1 MGEDVGPGQNDDE
14 DDDKVVDD
22 YDDQPDGSDQHVLCP
37 AGLKNGLLDPL
48 HVDVE
53 AALLKRTRERVRGQR
68 LKPREQGEVAVVEFA
83 LRKDLREQQAT
94 KAKRR
99 CL

>member
-1 MGEDVGPGQNDDE
+1 M
-14 DDDKVVDD
+14 
-22 YDDQPDGSDQHVLCP
+22 LCP
-37 AGLKNGLLDPL
+37 AGLENGLLDPL

-53 AALLKRTRERVRGQR
+53 AALLKRARERVRGKR

-94 KAKRR
+94 KAKRKQLSEDVFEEQATKSKR
-99 CL
+99 KYLAQDVCELY

>member
-14 DDDKVVDD
+14 DDQVVDGD
-22 YDDQPDGSDQHVLCP
+22 DDQPDGSDQHVLCP
-37 AGLKNGLLDPL
+37 AGLKNGLLNPL
-48 HVDVE
+48 HIDVE
-53 AALLKRTRERVRGQR
+53 APLLKRARERVRGQR

-83 LRKDLREQQAT
+83 LRKDLREQQAK

-99 CL
+99 CF